1 MVITCL
7 QNFNPSFTTERI
19 AINSH
24 SCDNTNFLIGFG
36 FTALLEIE
44 SFVKVIDFSAFPE
57 FIHLSLLLSLEGERD
72 CEYTRT
78 ELFKADLVMAE
89 DSDS

>member
-1 MVITCL
+1 MHL
-7 QNFNPSFTTERI
+7 QNSSLTESPSM
-19 AINSH
+19 NSH
-24 SCDNTNFLIGFG
+24 GYDNKGFLIGFG
-36 FTALLEIE
+36 FCALLGIE

-57 FIHLSLLLSLEGERD
+57 FIHLSRLLSPEGERG
-72 CEYTRT
+72 CEYTRA

>member
-1 MVITCL
+1 M
-7 QNFNPSFTTERI
+7 
-19 AINSH
+19 
-24 SCDNTNFLIGFG
+24 
-36 FTALLEIE
+36 E

-57 FIHLSLLLSLEGERD
+57 FVHLSLLLSLEGERD